1 MSLKKI
7 KNKAYAKINLF
18 LSITGIREDGYHIL
32 SSIMQT
38 VSLYDTVTVKKAD
51 KLNCICG
58 EIPSQKNI
66 AYKAVR
72 ALEEISGKELPAEIK
87 IKKRIPDKAGLGG
100 GSADAAAAMRAVIK
114 LYDLNL
120 NDEEIISAAAKA
132 GADVPFLY
140 FGGAALCRGI
150 GEIMERKAPLPDCF
164 IVIAKPEKGNST
176 PEMFRRFDE
185 AGKMSAPPEKEFSEA
200 LEKGDLNEIASL
212 LKNDLFP
219 FDMSGEA
226 LPLKEKL
233 LALGAVNSEMTG
245 SGTAVF
251 ALFDDKKKAKKALKA
266 LKKNYKAYL
275 VKPI

>member
-87 IKKRIPDKAGLGG
+87 IKKRIPDKGLGG

-185 AGKMSAPPEKEFSEA
+185 AGEMSAPPEKEFSEA

-251 ALFDDKKKAKKALKA
+251 ALFDDMKKAKKALKA
-266 LKKNYKAYL
+266 LKKNYQAYL

>member
-1 MSLKKI
+1 
-7 KNKAYAKINLF
+7 
-18 LSITGIREDGYHIL
+18 
-32 SSIMQT
+32 
-38 VSLYDTVTVKKAD
+38 
-51 KLNCICG
+51 
-58 EIPSQKNI
+58 
-66 AYKAVR
+66 
-72 ALEEISGKELPAEIK
+72 
-87 IKKRIPDKAGLGG
+87 
-100 GSADAAAAMRAVIK
+100 MRAVIK

-185 AGKMSAPPEKEFSEA
+185 AGEMSAPPEKEFSEA